1 MLRSNGANTD
11 MSHKISNTAA
21 TANSTAISTLT
32 DVKIVRQGDVVKYA
46 FNGGTLTDLQDLSQ
60 ITRQEFNTTVWF
72 GASAT
77 DSNTSQRQSHST
89 LTDMYIRL
97 GTYEQSASYTIT
109 FDGRGGTPS
118 ENIRPVD
125 ASQQVGTLPTV
136 TRAGNYTFL
145 GWLDENDN
153 PVTSSTVP
161 TKDETYHADWSYTS
175 SDTPVT
181 FDTSNDAMTG
191 YYNIIEGWT
200 TGSANITRF
209 NKDTT
214 TINNSTWG
222 DTSVLSE
229 ANFQAGLRAN
239 FENYNCDMQRDYNG
253 SSESKWNW
261 DSGTVNCSKPKVYD
275 TGVNDALTVYLYDTS
290 NSTVGN
296 KVYYTKS
303 DSGTLTNL
311 VPGQT
316 YKWEQTSDNTVY
328 GYVTATADHGTRF
341 IDAGSTNN
349 VRDLG
354 GLEVDT
360 DGNGTIDGTL
370 KYGRLYRG
378 GKVVG
383 GSAGVEAIT
392 NLAKVSDNTP
402 GEIIEYDV
410 AGDQPA
416 NFPLAESYPVIHY
429 NFDYDTNDL
438 TNYNAAR
445 NAINAIMDDVIDGGS
460 IYFHCRVGAD
470 RTGTVAYLLEGLLG
484 VPNETRYREY
494 ELTHLGGLSDRTRY
508 YKQKDASNNKKFV
521 FMMDYVL
528 ETDDIMTWYMKGSS
542 DTPTLHP
549 DQDRI
554 DAFRQ
559 AMIE

>member
-1 MLRSNGANTD
+1 MYYAWNGEALTLWHD
-11 MSHKISNTAA
+11 ISDF
-21 TANSTAISTLT
+21 STRFDT
-32 DVKIVRQGDVVKYA
+32 
-46 FNGGTLTDLQDLSQ
+46 
-60 ITRQEFNTTVWF
+60 EVWF
-72 GASAT
+72 GGATAS
-77 DSNTSQRQSHST
+77 DGTSAMRPPIGK

-97 GTYEQSASYTIT
+97 GTYEEGESYTIH

-118 ENIRPVD
+118 EDDRSVE
-125 ASQQVGTLPTV
+125 VGQRIGPLPTV
-136 TRAGNYTFL
+136 TRVGNYSL
-145 GWLDENDN
+145 VGWFDENN
-153 PVTSSTVP
+153 TLVTAATVP
-161 TKDETYHADWSYTS
+161 TGNETYHAVWSYTP
-175 SDTPVT
+175 SDTPVS
-181 FDTSNDAMTG
+181 FDTSNDAMKG

-200 TGSANITRF
+200 TGAANITQF

-229 ANFQAGLRAN
+229 AGFQAGLRAN
-239 FENYNCDMQRDYNG
+239 FEAYDCDMQKGYNG
-253 SSESKWNW
+253 NNESKWNW
-261 DSGTVNCSKPKVYD
+261 TSGSENCSKPAVYD
-275 TGVNDALTVYLYDTS
+275 TGVNDALTVYLYDT
-290 NSTVGN
+290 NTSTVGN

-303 DSGTLTNL
+303 DNGTLTNL
-311 VPGQT
+311 VPGKT
-316 YKWEQTSDNTVY
+316 YKWVQTSDNTVY

-341 IDAGSTNN
+341 IDAGDTNN

-360 DGNGTIDGTL
+360 DSDGVVDGTL
-370 KYGRLYRG
+370 KYEKLYRG

-383 GSAGVEAIT
+383 GSAGIEAIT
-392 NLAKVSDNTP
+392 NLAKTSDSIAGN
-402 GEIIEYDV
+402 IIEYDV
-410 AGDQPA
+410 AGDQSA
-416 NFPLAESYPVIHY
+416 GFPSAKSYPVIHY
-429 NFDYDTNDL
+429 NFDYNTSDM

-445 NAINAIMDDVIDGGS
+445 NAINAIMDDVIAGGK

-470 RTGTVAYLLEGLLG
+470 RTGTTAYLLEGLLG
-484 VPNETRYREY
+484 VSDEDRYREY
-494 ELTHLGGLSDRTRY
+494 ELTHLGGLTDRTRY

-528 ETDDIMTWYMKGSS
+528 TKGDIMTWYMKGSS
-542 DTPTLHP
+542 DTSTNHP